1 MTRTGRRDT
10 AGVPARG
17 RRPPARRPGPAL
29 ALGVLALAGAVGP
42 LAAQPRPVPDTAA
55 ARRVF
60 EANLDAINRRDRA
73 RYLSSYLDAPTF
85 ARNGPDGLELGY
97 APFAA
102 QRDTTWPDSL
112 IATDLRLV
120 SVRPGVVYGQYRYRV
135 TQHGATTSG
144 TSERLF
150 LRTTRGWKIAV
161 STAFPAPPGTP
172 PAPVALTGATLVDG
186 TGAPPVADAVV
197 LVREGR
203 IVCAGSRAAC
213 RVPAGVD
220 TMGLAGRWVIPGLI
234 DAHVH
239 FSQTGWVD
247 GRPDALDLRD
257 RYPYERTVADLEA
270 HPERFFRAYL
280 CSGVTAVFDV
290 GGYAWTWGLRAR
302 AEREPGAPHV
312 AAAGPLLS
320 TVDHWINLPDAKQI
334 LYVPTDS
341 AARVAVRA
349 HVARGTDAVKI
360 WYIVRPGA
368 DTTALKA
375 VVHAAADEAHRL
387 GARVLVHATGLWE
400 AKDALHAGADVLVH
414 GVGDRPVDDE
424 FVSLA
429 RARPVIY
436 VPTLTVFDGYRQVRV
451 RRFEP
456 HYPVSCVDPL
466 TLAKAR
472 STDSL
477 PPAANVAPDFAD
489 RQRAAIARG
498 LAIGQANL
506 AAVFRAGITVAMG
519 TDAGNPLTLHGPS
532 VYWEMEAMQ
541 AAGLA
546 PLDVLVTATRNGARA
561 MGRESDLG
569 TLEAGKVADLVVLG
583 SNPAADIG
591 NVRDVRQ
598 VMRAGA
604 LTTPA
609 LIAPRG
615 R

>member
-1 MTRTGRRDT
+1 MRRMGGRIGGGAAARVRLLT
-10 AGVPARG
+10 APQAGA
-17 RRPPARRPGPAL
+17 AL
-29 ALGVLALAGAVGP
+29 IVGALG
-42 LAAQPRPVPDTAA
+42 LAAVAPMAAQQRQVPDTAA

-60 EANLDAINRRDRA
+60 EANLDAIYRRDRA
-73 RYLSSYLDAPTF
+73 RYLASYLDTPTF
-85 ARNGPDGLELGY
+85 ALNGPGGLELGY

-120 SVRPGVVYGQYRYRV
+120 PVRPGVVYGQYRYRV

-150 LRTTRGWKIAV
+150 VRTARGWKIAV
-161 STAFPAPPGTP
+161 TTAFPAPAGTP
-172 PAPVALTGATLVDG
+172 PAPVALVGATLVNG
-186 TGAPPVADAVV
+186 TGAPPVPDAVV
-197 LVREGR
+197 VVHEGR
-203 IVCAGSRAAC
+203 IACAGSRSAC

-220 TMGLAGRWVIPGLI
+220 TMSLAGRWVIPGLI

-257 RYPYERTVADLEA
+257 RYPYDRTVADLEA

-302 AEREPGAPHV
+302 AEDDPEAPHV

-320 TVDHWINLPDAKQI
+320 TVDHWINLPDEKQI

-349 HVARGTDAVKI
+349 HVARGTDAIKI

-400 AKDALHAGADVLVH
+400 AKDALRAGADVLVH
-414 GVGDRPVDDE
+414 SVFDRPVDDE
-424 FVSLA
+424 FIALA
-429 RARPVIY
+429 RERHAIY
-436 VPTLTVFDGYRQVRV
+436 VPTLTVEDGYRQVLV

-456 HYPVSCVDPL
+456 HYPLSCVDPA

-477 PPAANVAPDFAD
+477 PAAGIGAD
-489 RQRAAIARG
+489 SLTARVGRIRHDMARG
-498 LAIGQANL
+498 LANL
-506 AAVFRAGITVAMG
+506 GVVFRAGIAVAMG

-532 VYWEMEAMQ
+532 VYWEMEEMQ
-541 AAGLA
+541 AAGLS
-546 PLDVLVTATRNGARA
+546 PMDVLVTATRNGARA
-561 MGRESDLG
+561 MGREKDLG
-569 TLEAGKVADLVVLG
+569 TLEAGRIADLVVLG
-583 SNPAADIG
+583 SDPTTDIR
-591 NVRDVRQ
+591 NVRDVRY

-604 LTTPA
+604 LTTPG
-609 LIAPRG
+609 LIAPRAP
-615 R
+615 

>member
-1 MTRTGRRDT
+1 MIRSGGRTHVRVAVT
-10 AGVPARG
+10 
-17 RRPPARRPGPAL
+17 ARRPAAPGARAAVAL
-29 ALGVLALAGAVGP
+29 CALGLVAAGP
-42 LAAQPRPVPDTAA
+42 LPAQQREVSDTAA

-73 RYLSSYLDAPTF
+73 RYLSYYLDAPTF
-85 ARNGPDGLELGY
+85 ARNGPDGIELGY

-120 SVRPGVVYGQYRYRV
+120 PVRPGVVYGQYRYRV
-135 TQHGATTSG
+135 TQHGTTTSG

-150 LRTTRGWKIAV
+150 VRTARGWKIAV

-172 PAPVALTGATLVDG
+172 PAEVALVGATLVDG
-186 TGAPPVADAVV
+186 TGAPPVPNAAVV
-197 LVREGR
+197 VRDGR
-203 IVCAGSRAAC
+203 IACAGSRAAC
-213 RVPAGVD
+213 RVPAGTD
-220 TMGLAGRWVIPGLI
+220 TMSVAGRWVIPGLI

-247 GRPDALDLRD
+247 GRPDALDLTA
-257 RYPYERTVADLEA
+257 RYPYDRTVADLEA
-270 HPERFFRAYL
+270 HSDRFFRTYL

-290 GGYAWTWGLRAR
+290 GGYAWTWALRAR
-302 AEREPGAPHV
+302 AEHDPLAPHV

-320 TVDHWINLPDAKQI
+320 TVDHWINLPDEKQI
-334 LYVPTDS
+334 LYVPSDS
-341 AARVAVRA
+341 VARAAVRA

-368 DTTALKA
+368 DTTALKT

-400 AKDALHAGADVLVH
+400 AKDALRAGADVLVH
-414 GVGDRPVDDE
+414 GVGDQPVDDE
-424 FVSLA
+424 FLALA
-429 RARPVIY
+429 RARQVVY
-436 VPTLTVFDGYRQVRV
+436 VPTLTVFDGYRQVRI

-456 HYPVSCVDPL
+456 HYPLACVDPL

-477 PPAANVAPDFAD
+477 PPPANMPADFAD
-489 RQRAAIARG
+489 RQRAAVTRG

-532 VYWEMEAMQ
+532 VYWEMDEMQ
-541 AAGLA
+541 AAGLS
-546 PLDVLVTATRNGARA
+546 PMDVLITATRNGARA
-561 MGRESDLG
+561 MGRERDLG
-569 TLEAGKVADLVVLG
+569 TLEAGRIADLVVLG
-583 SNPAADIG
+583 ADPAADIA
-591 NVRDVRQ
+591 NLRDVRY

-604 LTTPA
+604 LTTPR
-609 LIAPRG
+609 LIAPREP
-615 R
+615 